1 MKRAIPITTTVISLL
16 GLLASVGC
24 IGTTKKELI
33 ETAVVETLPT
43 IEARQKI
50 ALMSFHGRYVT
61 ALGAGGGW
69 LLTQDTD
76 LSDCAKFTLHYLDDG
91 KVALVTCHGRYV
103 TAPRTGATRSDW
115 RLWQESEL
123 NDCGKFALYALGGD
137 DFAVETCAG
146 NFLTAGDG
154 GWPGELAWAVV
165 GETDVI
171 KDWERFKML
180 RPYTP
185 PQSMVV
191 NFDSCSGVTKL
202 GGLMGPVYDSSS
214 GDWVAESYVQEAGPG
229 CVVRLEY
236 DIGKWG
242 GFWIRLQ
249 GTDLSPYSQLVFD
262 IKTDSQGNAPE
273 RTKIELKR
281 AGGQQ
286 ISILYHPSEITTDWQ
301 TMNVNLRD
309 FEGSL
314 SSFRDMEE
322 LVFVF
327 EANESRKTGLIYLD
341 NIFLRRGWGNP

>member
-1 MKRAIPITTTVISLL
+1 MMKRAIPITTTVISLL
-16 GLLASVGC
+16 GLLMSIGC
-24 IGTTKKELI
+24 IGTTRKELI
-33 ETAVVETLPT
+33 ETAVVETLT
-43 IEARQKI
+43 AIEATQKI

-69 LLTQDTD
+69 LLTQEPD
-76 LSDCAKFTLHYLDDG
+76 LSDCGKFTLQYLDDG

-103 TAPRTGATRSDW
+103 TAPKTGATRSDW

-123 NDCGKFALYALGGD
+123 GECGQFALYALGGD

-146 NFLTAGDG
+146 NFLTAGDS

-185 PQSMVV
+185 LQSMVV

-214 GDWVAESYVQEAGPG
+214 SDWVAESYVQEAGRG
-229 CVVRLEY
+229 CVARLEY
-236 DIGKWG
+236 DIVEWG

-249 GTDLSPYSQLVFD
+249 GADLSPYSQLVFD
-262 IKTDSQGNAPE
+262 IKADQQEVPE
-273 RTKIELKR
+273 RLKIELRR

-301 TMNVNLRD
+301 TMDVNLSD
-309 FEGSL
+309 FRGSL
-314 SSFRDMEE
+314 SSFGDIEE

-327 EANESRKTGLIYLD
+327 EANGSRKTGVIYLD
-341 NIFLRRGWGNP
+341 NIFLRRGWGDR